1 MKVLAAAAAAAIC
14 VVGAFAPP
22 VRAQNSP
29 DRESAAVRE
38 RVRSWRDGHE
48 AVILREFSDFLAIPN
63 VASDGPNIRRNA
75 DFILAMLRKRGL
87 QARLLEVAGSP
98 PAVYGELRTP
108 GARRTVVL
116 YAHYDGQP
124 VSGSGWESGPWEP
137 VLRDKSLDAGGRPIS
152 WPAAGAR
159 FDPEWRLYARSASDD
174 KAPIA
179 AVLAALDALRAAG
192 TRPSVN
198 LKLFLDG
205 EEEAGSPHMA
215 AMLDKHREALA
226 GDLWLLLDGPVHQS
240 RRMQVYFGARG
251 VQDLEITAYGPLRRL
266 HSGHYGNWAP
276 NPAAEIAH
284 VVSSLRGPDGS
295 IRVRNFMD
303 DVRPPTAPEKAA
315 AARAPLIEDVLAA
328 ELGLAWKG
336 LPQHQG
342 LAEGILGPAINVRGI
357 SAGDVGEK
365 ATNSIPTEASL
376 SIDFRLVPDQTPEKV
391 KNRIEDHLRA
401 EGYTVISHVPDAE
414 TRRQHA
420 KILRLQWGPGYPP
433 ARTSL
438 ELPVSRAVVR
448 AVEEWAGDSI
458 VRLPTLGG
466 SVPMQLFAEKMRV
479 PVIGVPIVNHDNN
492 QHAPNENVRLQ
503 NLWDGIEIYAVLFA
517 RLGEIWK

>member
-1 MKVLAAAAAAAIC
+1 MKALAAAAAIC
-14 VVGAFAPP
+14 VVAALAPP
-22 VRAQNSP
+22 VRAQNPP
-29 DRESAAVRE
+29 DRESVAVRE
-38 RVRSWRDGHE
+38 RVRSWRAGQE
-48 AVILREFSDFLAIPN
+48 AAVLREFSDFLAIPN

-98 PAVYGELRTP
+98 PAVYGELRSP

-137 VLRDKSLDAGGRPIS
+137 VLRDKPLDAGGRQIS

-215 AMLDKHREALA
+215 EMLDKHREALA
-226 GDLWLLLDGPVHQS
+226 GDLWLLLDGPVHPS
-240 RRMQVYFGARG
+240 RRMQVFFGARG
-251 VQDLEITAYGPLRRL
+251 VQDLEISAYGPIRRL

-276 NPAAEIAH
+276 NPAVEIAH

-295 IRVRNFMD
+295 IRVRSFMD
-303 DVRPPTAPEKAA
+303 DVRPPTETEKRAA
-315 AARAPLIEDVLAA
+315 AASPDVEAVLAR
-328 ELGLAWKG
+328 ELGLSPDAVSRER
-336 LPQHQG
+336 
-342 LAEGILGPAINVRGI
+342 ATEGILRPAINLRGI
-357 SAGDVGEK
+357 AAGDVGEK
-365 ATNSIPTEASL
+365 ATNSIPTEAQA

-391 KNRIEDHLRA
+391 RRRIEEHLRA
-401 EGYTVISHVPDAE
+401 EGYHLVSEEPGAE
-414 TRRQHA
+414 LRRRHA
-420 KILRLQWGPGYPP
+420 KILRLQWGSGYPP

-438 ELPVSRAVVR
+438 DLPESHAVVR
-448 AVEEWAGDSI
+448 AVQGWAGAPI
-458 VRLPTLGG
+458 IRLPTLGG

>member
-1 MKVLAAAAAAAIC
+1 
-14 VVGAFAPP
+14 
-22 VRAQNSP
+22 
-29 DRESAAVRE
+29 
-38 RVRSWRDGHE
+38 
-48 AVILREFSDFLAIPN
+48 N

-75 DFILAMLRKRGL
+75 DFILAMLRRRGL
-87 QARLLEVAGSP
+87 EARLLEVPGSS
-98 PAVYGELRTP
+98 PAVYGELRSP
-108 GARRTVVL
+108 GARKTVVL

-137 VLRDKSLDAGGRPIS
+137 VLRDGALEAGGRPIA

-179 AVLAALDALRAAG
+179 AVLWALDALRAAG

-205 EEEAGSPHMA
+205 EEEAGSPHIGT
-215 AMLDKHREALA
+215 MLEKHRAALA

-251 VQDLEITAYGPLRRL
+251 VQDLEITAYGAMRRL

-276 NPAAEIAH
+276 NPAAEIAQ
-284 VVSSLRGPDGS
+284 VVASLRGPDGS
-295 IRVRNFMD
+295 IRVRGLMD
-303 DVRPPTAPEKAA
+303 DVRPPTESERRAA
-315 AARAPLIEDVLAA
+315 AESPDVEEALAR
-328 ELGLAWKG
+328 ELGLSATAVS
-336 LPQHQG
+336 PERA
-342 LAEGILGPAINVRGI
+342 AEGILRPAINVRGI
-357 SAGDVGEK
+357 AAGDVGEK
-365 ATNSIPTEASL
+365 ATNSIPTVAQA
-376 SIDFRLVPDQTPEKV
+376 SIDFRLVPELTPEKV
-391 KNRIEDHLRA
+391 RRRVEEHLRA
-401 EGYTVISHVPDAE
+401 EGYHLVSETPDPE
-414 TRRQHA
+414 LRRRHP
-420 KILRLQWGPGYPP
+420 KILLLEWGPGYPP

-438 ELPVSRAVVR
+438 DLPESRAVVS
-448 AVEEWAGDSI
+448 AIEGWAGGPI
-458 VRLPTLGG
+458 IRLPTLGG
-466 SVPMQLFAEKMRV
+466 SVPMHLFAEKMQV